1 MLNIKKLKNKEGKIW
16 LNPASSI
23 YVLDNFVNFDNH
35 IFIRFIR
42 FYELAKFILPK
53 KYHEWLAAYYE
64 ASKKATLKKHDCRK
78 NIPLPSNSVDH
89 ILSSHFLEHVF
100 PEDCE
105 RILNNYK
112 DILKPG
118 GTLHIILPDLGKLI
132 RLYNEAKA
140 ANVPNAADILIKDS
154 LLSKYS
160 IGSFKYRL
168 LEFGGGFGLQHRW
181 MYDYA
186 SIHNIVTNM
195 DFEIIQNDEKNPS
208 NYFRKDDDSVHIV
221 CRKK

>member
-1 MLNIKKLKNKEGKIW
+1 MLNVEKLKNKEGKIW

-35 IFIRFIR
+35 ILIRFIG
-42 FYELAKFILPK
+42 FYVLAKFIMPK
-53 KYHEWLAAYYE
+53 KYHELLTSYYE
-64 ASKKATLKKHDCRK
+64 ASKKAPLIKHDCRK
-78 NIPLPSNSVDH
+78 NIPFPGNSVDH

-112 DILKPG
+112 DLLKTG
-118 GTLHIILPDLGKLI
+118 GTLHIILPDFGKLI

-140 ANVPNAADILIKDS
+140 INVPDAADILVKDS

-186 SIHNIVTNM
+186 SIHNIVINM
-195 DFEIIQNDEKNPS
+195 ANDEKNPS
-208 NYFRKDDDSVHIV
+208 NFFRKDDDSVHIV
-221 CRKK
+221 CRK